1 MNDLAIARAIQVL
14 AVVVW
19 IGGVA
24 MVTTVI
30 LPMVRRT
37 RTLVQGQMVLQ
48 AVERRFVWQARLA
61 TLLVAA
67 SGFYMV
73 DRVDLWD
80 RFRHLEFWWMHA
92 MVLLWLIFT
101 FFLFVGEPLAARMHR
116 SHRARAA
123 STGRLALMQWLHWVL
138 LLLRDYDPGSR
149 CRQPWVV
156 ARTMTAAIAWRLIN
170 SFHNGRNNLMPACGS
185 PSWRRNVTRDFI

>member
-1 MNDLAIARAIQVL
+1 VIADLESHCHGAVSFLDSAAETNSKVTVAMDDIAVARAIHVF

-30 LPMVRRT
+30 LPIVRRGEKD
-37 RTLVQGQMVLQ
+37 RLALLE
-48 AVERRFVWQARLA
+48 AVERRFIWQARIA

-73 DRVDLWD
+73 DQLDLWH
-80 RFRHLEFWWMHA
+80 RFRAIEFWWMHA

-101 FFLFVGEPLAARMHR
+101 LILFIGEPLIKIRRAAR
-116 SHRARAA
+116 RAQAA
-123 STGRLALMQWLHWVL
+123 PDARLVRMQWLHWALLVL
-138 LLLRDYDPGSR
+138 SAITILAAVAGS
-149 CRQPWVV
+149 QGMSLAP
-156 ARTMTAAIAWRLIN
+156 
-170 SFHNGRNNLMPACGS
+170 
-185 PSWRRNVTRDFI
+185 

>member
-1 MNDLAIARAIQVL
+1 LWTGGEEVLGVDNIAIARAIHVL

-30 LPMVRRT
+30 LPMARRA
-37 RTLVQGQMVLQ
+37 RTSMEGQTLLE
-48 AVERRFVWQARLA
+48 AVERRFIWQARIA

-73 DRVDLWD
+73 DRLDLWG
-80 RFRHLEFWWMHA
+80 RFRSIELWWMHA

-101 FFLFVGEPLAARMHR
+101 IILFVGEPLVARR
-116 SHRARAA
+116 QKRQPIPTAPG
-123 STGRLALMQWLHWVL
+123 GRLAQLQWLHWALLVL
-138 LLLRDYDPGSR
+138 SGITVLAAVAGS
-149 CRQPWVV
+149 QGMSLVP
-156 ARTMTAAIAWRLIN
+156 
-170 SFHNGRNNLMPACGS
+170 
-185 PSWRRNVTRDFI
+185 

>member
-1 MNDLAIARAIQVL
+1 MNDLAIARAIHVL

-30 LPMVRRT
+30 LPMVRRAQIPT
-37 RTLVQGQMVLQ
+37 EGQMLLE
-48 AVERRFVWQARLA
+48 AVERRFIWQARIA

-73 DRVDLWD
+73 ERLDLWD
-80 RFRHLEFWWMHA
+80 RFRNIEFWWMHA

-101 FFLFVGEPLAARMHR
+101 FVLFVGEPLAARTHTKDG
-116 SHRARAA
+116 SQPA
-123 STGRLALMQWLHWVL
+123 SKGRLSLMQWLHWVL
-138 LLLRDYDPGSR
+138 LLLSAITVLAAVAGS
-149 CRQPWVV
+149 QGMSLVP
-156 ARTMTAAIAWRLIN
+156 
-170 SFHNGRNNLMPACGS
+170 
-185 PSWRRNVTRDFI
+185 

>member
-1 MNDLAIARAIQVL
+1 MLVMHDLAIARAIHVL

-30 LPMVRRT
+30 LPMVRRAPMPAE
-37 RTLVQGQMVLQ
+37 GQVLLE
-48 AVERRFVWQARLA
+48 AVERRFIWQARIA

-73 DRVDLWD
+73 QRLDLWD
-80 RFRHLEFWWMHA
+80 RFRNIEFWWMHA

-101 FFLFVGEPLAARMHR
+101 FVLFIGEPLT
-116 SHRARAA
+116 ARAHRKHGSQSA
-123 STGRLALMQWLHWVL
+123 SKRRLSFMQWLHWVL
-138 LLLRDYDPGSR
+138 LLLSAITVLAAVAGS
-149 CRQPWVV
+149 QG
-156 ARTMTAAIAWRLIN
+156 M
-170 SFHNGRNNLMPACGS
+170 SFVP
-185 PSWRRNVTRDFI
+185 